1 MRNDKCPADSP
12 HTVSLINFHRG
23 SPLLV
28 LLRGVMLQAM
38 NGRSAQRRG
47 SMEEN
52 EAALYVPLSVR
63 AENTA
68 GEALRF
74 LPPLEYA
81 RCPEP
86 EKHWTLQA
94 EGESAG
100 RCSFFVK
107 GEIPEACSLAEA
119 REKYDYVYIVAG
131 WQLHDYGS
139 PALRHWEVRSKVSSH
154 YYPYGG

>member
-1 MRNDKCPADSP
+1 VTLVNLHGGLPRP
-12 HTVSLINFHRG
+12 
-23 SPLLV
+23 V
-28 LLRGVMLQAM
+28 LLRGVILQAM
-38 NGRSAQRRG
+38 DGRDPVKRG
-47 SMEEN
+47 SQDSSG
-52 EAALYVPLSVR
+52 AVLYVPFSADIR
-63 AENTA
+63 DA
-68 GEALRF
+68 GGAAMTF

-119 REKYDYVYIVAG
+119 REKYDYVYVVAG

-139 PALRHWEVRSKVSSH
+139 PALRHWEVRSKVSSP